1 MALFQWSTT
10 AGDNDDADATINFR
24 EGQAPST
31 FNNACRAVMAAVKT
45 WYNDISGNLVTGGT
59 ATAYTLTTGQSYT
72 SLIDGI
78 YVKARMNATSGATPT
93 LAVDGLTAKAI
104 QSASGTAIA
113 TGALLVGAVYSFVYD
128 SSADAWIIADGRFA
142 DTLTSGS
149 NPDLVAIEALAG
161 TSGALKKTAANT
173 WALDNLTTAI
183 EFTANNSGTVFPT
196 GVIGEM
202 EIPFACT
209 ITAVRLLADQSGSI
223 VIDIWKDTYANYPP
237 TDADSIT
244 SSTPPTLSNAAK
256 SEDTTLTSWT
266 TAISAGNILR
276 FNIDSVTSITRF
288 TLSISVKRYD

>member
-1 MALFQWSTT
+1 MTLFKWSQT
-10 AGDNDDADATINFR
+10 AADNDDADSTVNLR

-31 FNNACRAVMAAVKT
+31 YNNAVRAVMAACRK
-45 WYNDISGNLVTGGT
+45 WWDDLSGNLVTGGT
-59 ATAYTLTTGQSYT
+59 GTAYTLTSNQVYT

-78 YVKARMNATSGATPT
+78 HVRCRMSATSGAAPT

-104 QSASGTAIA
+104 QTVSGTAIP
-113 TGALLVGAVYSFVYD
+113 TGAMLAGSIQHFTYD
-128 SSADAWIIADGRFA
+128 SSADAWIVSGRFA

-161 TSGALKKTAANT
+161 TSGALKKTGANT
-173 WALDNLTTAI
+173 WGLDNLTTAI
-183 EFTANNSGTVFPT
+183 EFSANNSGTVFPT
-196 GVIGEM
+196 GIIGEL

-244 SSTPPTLSNAAK
+244 SATPPTLSSATKAEN
-256 SEDTTLTSWT
+256 TTLSSWT
-266 TAISAGNILR
+266 TSISAGDILR

-288 TLSISVKRYD
+288 VLSITVKRYD